1 MEDAAQIREILDY
14 YRGQRDRSDQS
25 VIGEMLREL
34 QEVRGFLS
42 PELKKAAAE
51 TAGVSEKLIDI
62 LVRRYPSLKEA
73 AFEHEILACT
83 GARCGSRE
91 GAELIRAVRKE
102 LEIGQDGLSAD
113 GRVLLRTRCCLKRC
127 RTAVNMDI
135 DGIPYT
141 GLTPG
146 TGLELVKKI
155 CGKTEQKE
163 KGEQ

>member
-91 GAELIRAVRKE
+91 GA
-102 LEIGQDGLSAD
+102 D
-113 GRVLLRTRCCLKRC
+113 CLP
-127 RTAVNMDI
+127 TA
-135 DGIPYT
+135 GCF
-141 GLTPG
+141 
-146 TGLELVKKI
+146 
-155 CGKTEQKE
+155 CGPVAA
-163 KGEQ
+163 